1 MSGHRN
7 TACLRLLRS
16 RYCMDTCAKAMPAV
30 PGLWAPVPQTL
41 NFTSRSVP
49 HKELPQNRRT
59 ACGVIFSLCLL
70 VLPAESTKR
79 PTLLTERLHRSA
91 LAATVGQEPTRLD
104 DATVGTKTSHNMQD
118 NSGFTG

>member
-1 MSGHRN
+1 
-7 TACLRLLRS
+7 
-16 RYCMDTCAKAMPAV
+16 MPAV

-91 LAATVGQEPTRLD
+91 LAATVGQEPQDSTMLQWAQRQATTCRTTAALLD
-104 DATVGTKTSHNMQD
+104 DEAVLM
-118 NSGFTG
+118 